1 MANEPKEGLTS
12 KILSLIKNIIFLN
25 GKVKQLDDIDLRLS
39 VAETRLGSHLIGKD
53 YWIQPN
59 VGLNRQAKRKQIF
72 GEIVKAN
79 PFTGI
84 IETGTNLGFSTG
96 YMANISSLPVITCEI
111 IPMRYELSKQ
121 LLEPYF
127 EKIKLFCANSVDFL
141 KELTT
146 SKKQELLFFYLDAHW
161 YKHLP
166 LREEIEI
173 IGSTW
178 SDSVIM
184 IDDFKVENDP
194 GYGYDDYGKVGVLDI
209 DHIAHLTRKYEFDI
223 FFPAFPSAEE
233 TGAKRGYVVLAKGK
247 PAQEL
252 KKLTSLR
259 PFKKA

>member
-1 MANEPKEGLTS
+1 MANEPKQGLTS
-12 KILSLIKNIIFLN
+12 KIFSLIKNVVFLN
-25 GKVKQLDDIDLRLS
+25 GKIKQLDDIDLRLS

-72 GEIVKAN
+72 GQIIKMI

-84 IETGTNLGFSTG
+84 VETGTNLGFSTG
-96 YMANISSLPVITCEI
+96 YMSNITSLPVFTCEI
-111 IPMRYELSKQ
+111 DPMRYDTSKQ

-141 KELTT
+141 KDLTA

-173 IGSTW
+173 IGNTW
-178 SDSVIM
+178 NESVIM

-194 GYGYDDYGKVGVLDI
+194 GYGYDDYGKVGVLNI
-209 DHIAHLTRKYEFDI
+209 DHIAHLTKKYEFDI
-223 FFPAFPSAEE
+223 FFPAFSSAEE

-247 PAQEL
+247 PAGEL
-252 KKLTSLR
+252 KKLTTLR
-259 PFKKA
+259 HYKGA